1 MSCPGKLGREYGK
14 PNWNNDKSR
23 TRQHDQCNS
32 NQQYTAA
39 DDEHDNS
46 PDRLDGPKPRLV
58 KESFCPVHTE
68 AVDYLVTVSAANE
81 AQRVSDREMESV
93 SASFF
98 GARSPR

>member
-32 NQQYTAA
+32 NQQDTAA

-58 KESFCPVHTE
+58 KESFCPVHTKRSTTLSPQ
-68 AVDYLVTVSAANE
+68 AP
-81 AQRVSDREMESV
+81 RMK
-93 SASFF
+93 
-98 GARSPR
+98 RSPYALENWNLCRLQFVA